1 MEKKLS
7 KKTLFKS
14 YINWSF
20 FHLTSL
26 GFERMEAF
34 GFLHSM
40 MPIIK
45 ELYGDDKEEEIKA
58 LKRHSVFYNV
68 EPILGTVV
76 PGIVAALEENR
87 ANGAAID
94 DEMINGVKVGLMGP
108 LSGIGDSFFQGL
120 LAPIFLSIGISFSEG
135 GSVLGPLFYIFT
147 MFPFIVFFSYF
158 VYFRGYRLGVNS
170 VDMFLGKNAKRIQEA
185 FAVLGLIVTGAIGA
199 SFVSLSLNITVVE
212 EVTVQG
218 FLDGIFPSF
227 LPLMLLF
234 VTWVLMTK
242 KHVKATTL
250 ILAYVVLAFLGS
262 LLGFLFCMRICEN
275 NYKEYLQL

>member
-45 ELYGDDKEEEIKA
+45 ELYGADKEEEIKA

-120 LAPIFLSIGISFSEG
+120 LAPIFLSIGISLSEG

-147 MFPFIVFFSYF
+147 MFPFIVFFS
-158 VYFRGYRLGVNS
+158 
-170 VDMFLGKNAKRIQEA
+170 
-185 FAVLGLIVTGAIGA
+185 
-199 SFVSLSLNITVVE
+199 
-212 EVTVQG
+212 
-218 FLDGIFPSF
+218 
-227 LPLMLLF
+227 
-234 VTWVLMTK
+234 
-242 KHVKATTL
+242 
-250 ILAYVVLAFLGS
+250 
-262 LLGFLFCMRICEN
+262 
-275 NYKEYLQL
+275 

>member
-45 ELYGDDKEEEIKA
+45 ELYGADKEEEIKA

-120 LAPIFLSIGISFSEG
+120 LAPIFLSIGISLSEG

-262 LLGFLFCMRICEN
+262 LLGII
-275 NYKEYLQL
+275 